1 MVNKAEKTKHQTEI
15 HLLIETNNSDE
26 IDHYVKSHISY
37 IEKSLIRKSLV
48 KLESSLE
55 IQSDYSNSVNQIQF
69 KPENKIESTNL
80 KTYQILIEWSD
91 SEELNI
97 KSSYVK
103 EHYIS
108 MNKFIAAGEVKSALI
123 CFEILNE

>member
-48 KLESSLE
+48 ELESSLE

-80 KTYQILIEWSD
+80 KTYQILIEWND

-103 EHYIS
+103 EHYIL
-108 MNKFIAAGEVKSALI
+108 MNKFIAAGEVKSALT
-123 CFEILNE
+123 CFEILN

>member
-1 MVNKAEKTKHQTEI
+1 MVNKAEQPKHQTEI
-15 HLLIETNNSDE
+15 NLLIETNNSDE
-26 IDHYVKSHISY
+26 IDDYVKSHIIY
-37 IEKSLIRKSLV
+37 IQKSLIRKSLEE
-48 KLESSLE
+48 LASSLE

-69 KPENKIESTNL
+69 KPENKFESTNL

-108 MNKFIAAGEVKSALI
+108 MNKFIATGDIKSAKTCL
-123 CFEILNE
+123 EILNE

>member
-26 IDHYVKSHISY
+26 IDAYVKSHISY

-48 KLESSLE
+48 ELESSLE

-69 KPENKIESTNL
+69 KPENKFESTNL
-80 KTYQILIEWSD
+80 KTYQILIQWTD

-97 KSSYVK
+97 KCGYVK
-103 EHYIS
+103 EHYIL
-108 MNKFIAAGEVKSALI
+108 MNKLIASGDVKNAKNI
-123 CFEILNE
+123 FAEMNQ

>member
-37 IEKSLIRKSLV
+37 IEKSLIRKSLEE
-48 KLESSLE
+48 LESSLE
-55 IQSDYSNSVNQIQF
+55 IQSDYSNSVNQIEF
-69 KPENKIESTNL
+69 KPENKFESTNL

-108 MNKFIAAGEVKSALI
+108 MNKFIATGDIKSAKTCL
-123 CFEILNE
+123 EILNE

>member
-1 MVNKAEKTKHQTEI
+1 MVNKAKTTKHQTEI

-26 IDHYVKSHISY
+26 IDDYVKSHISY

-48 KLESSLE
+48 ELESSLE
-55 IQSDYSNSVNQIQF
+55 IQSDYSNSDNPIQF
-69 KPENKIESTNL
+69 KPENKFESTNL

-108 MNKFIAAGEVKSALI
+108 MNKFIETGNIKSAKTCL
-123 CFEILNE
+123 EILNE